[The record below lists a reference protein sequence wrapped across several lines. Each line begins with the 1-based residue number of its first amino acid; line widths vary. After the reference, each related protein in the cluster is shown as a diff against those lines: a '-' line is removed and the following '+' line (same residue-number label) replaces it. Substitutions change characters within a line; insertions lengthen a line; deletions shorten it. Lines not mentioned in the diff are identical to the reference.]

1 MANLLNSTSIE
12 SGMHRYAFYAV
23 NTYSGGGSYLHMETD
38 IAQPSSNVM
47 MMIEA
52 VGYCYS
58 TAKPIRCAW
67 NFYSYAYH
75 IGNSNNT
82 TYDGASADG
91 SYYTSAGYVCIRA
104 YLPGSHYA
112 CFILN
117 AYPTAGNGYQ
127 QPVSIRRSSQNNTSG
142 AYY

>member
-1 MANLLNSTSIE
+1 MANLTAPTNIE
-12 SGMHRYAFYAV
+12 NGMHQYGIYAV
-23 NTYSGGGSYLHMETD
+23 NTVSGGGSYLHIETN
-38 IAQPSSNVM
+38 ITQPSSNVM

-67 NFYSYAYH
+67 NFYSYAYA
-75 IGNSNNT
+75 IGNAANT
-82 TYDGASADG
+82 NYNGAASDGI
-91 SYYTSAGYVCIRA
+91 YYTSAGYVALRA
-104 YLPGSHYA
+104 YLPGQHYA

-117 AYPTAGNGYQ
+117 AYPVAGNGAGTI
-127 QPVSIRRSSQNNTSG
+127 VSIRRSSQNNVSA